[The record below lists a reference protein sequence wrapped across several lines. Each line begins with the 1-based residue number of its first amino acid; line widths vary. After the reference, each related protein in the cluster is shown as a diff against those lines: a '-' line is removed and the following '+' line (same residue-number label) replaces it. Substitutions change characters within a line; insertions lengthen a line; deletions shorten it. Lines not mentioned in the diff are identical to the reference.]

1 MASQS
6 FKEQIQQERTGVPF
20 KLTIEKQK
28 DILHVKVEGQ
38 RTYQSLVKITEQI
51 VEACRQNNTFRALV
65 DVRAMGGKLTI
76 WESFKLVTSCFAR
89 LRDWRVLKQ
98 AAIVDREDA
107 RPRYKFMETVADN
120 RGYNLRFFE
129 DTDEAQSWLA
139 L

>member
-1 MASQS
+1 MANHGT
-6 FKEQIQQERTGVPF
+6 KEQIQQQRADVPF
-20 KLTIEKQK
+20 KLTMEKQK
-28 DILHVKVEGQ
+28 DILLVKVEGQ
-38 RTYQSLVKITEQI
+38 RDYKSLVKITEQI

-65 DVRAMGGKLTI
+65 DVRAMGGKMTI

-89 LRDWRVLKQ
+89 FRNWRVLRQ
-98 AAIVDREDA
+98 AAIIDREDA

-129 DTDEAQSWLA
+129 DTAEAQNWLS

>member
-1 MASQS
+1 MTNQGT
-6 FKEQIQQERTGVPF
+6 KEQIQQQQADVPF
-20 KLTIEKQK
+20 KLTMKKQN

-51 VEACRQNNTFRALV
+51 MEVCHQDNTFRALV

-76 WESFKLVTSCFAR
+76 WESFKLVTSCFTR
-89 LRDWRVLKQ
+89 LRDLRVLRQ

-120 RGYNLRFFE
+120 RGHNLRFFE
-129 DTDEAQSWLA
+129 DIDEAQSWLA

>member
-1 MASQS
+1 MANQS
-6 FKEQIQQERTGVPF
+6 VKEEIQQQRADVPF
-20 KLTIEKQK
+20 KLLIEKQNGV
-28 DILHVKVEGQ
+28 LHVKVEGQ
-38 RTYQSLVKITEQI
+38 RNYKSLVKITEQI
-51 VEACRQNNTFRALV
+51 VEAYRQNNTFRALV

-98 AAIVDREDA
+98 AAIVDRADA
-107 RPRYKFMETVADN
+107 QPRYKFMETVADN

-129 DTDEAQSWLA
+129 DDAEALSWLA